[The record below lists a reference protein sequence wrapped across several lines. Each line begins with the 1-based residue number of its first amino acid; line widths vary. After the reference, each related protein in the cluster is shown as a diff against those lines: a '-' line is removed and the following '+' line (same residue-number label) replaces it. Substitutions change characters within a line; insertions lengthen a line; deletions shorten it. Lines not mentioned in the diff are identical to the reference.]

1 MCVMYMG
8 MCVYVYVYIS
18 EQNKVQRNR
27 EKTSFISNRCVV
39 DHKCVTSYVIQV
51 IKQQLLQTVYF
62 NTASILIPEKA
73 TSHEQDIFS
82 FNKSLLSTYA
92 SLTCAVPKGT
102 YK

>member
-1 MCVMYMG
+1 MYM
-8 MCVYVYVYIS
+8 YTYIG
-18 EQNKVQRNR
+18 EQNKVQHNR

-39 DHKCVTSYVIQV
+39 DHKCVTSYDIQV
-51 IKQQLLQTVYF
+51 IKQHPLQTVYF

-92 SLTCAVPKGT
+92 SLTWAVPKVT